1 LGNGEWIK
9 ARIRIESNRI
19 SVGLGEAS
27 DTEYL
32 QVLEVQVDPLRY
44 LNFPDIQTAWL
55 GFTAGTGGLSQN
67 HDVKVES
74 AKVYEK

>member
-9 ARIRIESNRI
+9 ARIRIEPNRI

-32 QVLEVQVDPLRY
+32 EVLKVQADPFKY
-44 LNFPDIQTAWL
+44 LNFPNTQTAWL

-67 HDVKVES
+67 HDVKVEGVR
-74 AKVYEK
+74 VYEK